1 MSKTKPVT
9 KFTPSNVRTILEEC
23 REALE
28 PVAEKH
34 GLVLDNKGRT
44 YQRDALPVMF
54 QLLVRQEDED
64 GNALK
69 TEAKDFLKAGR
80 MYGFEPGD
88 LGKEF
93 KSRGETFR
101 ITGLKPKSRKYPVLA
116 ENVKTGKSYK
126 FPADVVKA
134 ALQRA
139 A

>member
-9 KFTPSNVRTILEEC
+9 KFTPSNVRMILEEC

-28 PVAEKH
+28 PIAEKH
-34 GLVLDNKGRT
+34 SLVLDNKGRT
-44 YQRDALPVMF
+44 YYRDSLPVLF
-54 QLLVRQEDED
+54 QFLVKEEDED

-69 TEAKDFLKAGR
+69 AEAKDFLKVGR
-80 MYGFEPGD
+80 MFGFEPGD

-93 KSRGETFR
+93 QTRGETFR
-101 ITGLKPKSRKYPVLA
+101 ITGLKPRSRKYPVLA
-116 ENVKTGKSYK
+116 ENVRTGKSYK

-134 ALQRA
+134 ALERA